1 MAHSEHDR
9 GLHAVAISDR
19 VEDGARRVARTWAV
33 TAVVM
38 LLLLG
43 FSFGFPHSPDLEAW
57 EKAAQ
62 FATLGLLIAG
72 VLIAWRWEGL
82 GGAILLIGAAALW
95 GLAALQ
101 HQPAMAF
108 LPGIMFIVPAV
119 AFLVAW
125 NRTKSAASL
134 IVLATAVAMIL
145 VVGGTTANVLYE
157 RGYGAAH
164 PESDLPPL
172 ADSPVVWIW
181 SGGVTDQLAT
191 VVGRVASDA
200 SVTLA
205 LTADGT
211 TNLHAASP
219 RGDVWRFNLTGLS
232 PDTDYSYHLV
242 VDGVPILQRSGTF
255 STFAPGPASFT
266 VAAAS
271 CARLGS
277 NGAVYEAIAA
287 AKPDVFISTG
297 DLFYADY
304 VETADHFTHAYESS
318 LTQPA
323 QAALFSSVPIAYV
336 WDDHDYGRNNS
347 DSTSPTRQLALD
359 AYQRNVPHYP
369 MASSDAIYQSFSI
382 GRVQFVLLDDR
393 SQRDPGSNH
402 DGPDKTMLGDEQLR
416 WLEQRLLDDSFAL
429 TVIVNQV
436 PWITDPEPGAD
447 HWGGYTYERQRIAN
461 LIAEHGLDNILMVG
475 GDAHMVAIDDGTN
488 TDYSVS
494 PNSNSGD
501 ASFPLLQA
509 AALDRPGST
518 KGGPY
523 SEGAYAGAGQF
534 GLIEVTDTGGATI
547 DVRLIGMT
555 WAGDVRVQYKFTVDT
570 R

>member
-1 MAHSEHDR
+1 MGNSEPDR
-9 GLHAVAISDR
+9 GLHSIAISDR
-19 VEDGARRVARTWAV
+19 MEDGARRVGRTWAV
-33 TAVVM
+33 TALVV

-43 FSFGFPHSPDLEAW
+43 FVFGFPHSPDLEAW
-57 EKAAQ
+57 ETTAQ
-62 FATLGLLIAG
+62 FATLGLLAGG
-72 VLIAWRWEGL
+72 VLIAWRSEGL
-82 GGAILLIGAAALW
+82 GGAILLLGAAALW
-95 GLAALQ
+95 GMAALQ

-108 LPGIMFIVPAV
+108 VPGVLFLVPAV

-125 NRTKSAASL
+125 NRTRSTASL
-134 IVLATAVAMIL
+134 VVLATAVAMIL
-145 VVGGTTANVLYE
+145 VVGGALANVIYD

-164 PESDLPPL
+164 PQSDLPPL
-172 ADSPVVWIW
+172 PDSPVVWLW
-181 SGGVTDQLAT
+181 SGAVTEQSAT
-191 VVGRVASDA
+191 VVARISPATEA
-200 SVTLA
+200 ILTLMA
-205 LTADGT
+205 GSATTVHTAI
-211 TNLHAASP
+211 P
-219 RGDVWRFNLTGLS
+219 EGDVWRFDLRDLD
-232 PDTDYSYHLV
+232 PDTGYAYHLT
-242 VDGVPILQRSGTF
+242 VDGVEIEQRSGTF
-255 STFAPGPASFT
+255 STFPQGPASFT

-277 NGAVYEAIAA
+277 NGVVYETIAA
-287 AKPDVFISTG
+287 AKPDLFISTG

-347 DSTSPTRQLALD
+347 DSSSPTRQLALD
-359 AYQRNVPHYP
+359 AYGRNVPHYP
-369 MASSDAIYQSFSI
+369 MAGTDAIYQSFAI

-393 SQRDPGSNH
+393 SQRDPDSDP
-402 DGPDKTMLGDEQLR
+402 DGPEKTMLGPEQLD
-416 WLEQRLLDDSFAL
+416 WLEQRLLDNSFVL
-429 TVIVNQV
+429 NVIVSPV
-436 PWITDPEPGAD
+436 PWISDPEPGAD

-461 LIAEHGLDNILMVG
+461 FIAENNIDNILMLA

-494 PNSNSGD
+494 NSSVSGD
-501 ASFPLLQA
+501 AAFPILQA
-509 AALDRPGST
+509 AALDRPGGI

-523 SEGAYAGAGQF
+523 SEGAFAGAGQF

-547 DVRLIGMT
+547 EVRLVGMT
-555 WAGDVRVQYKFTVDT
+555 WTGDVRVEHTFTLDS